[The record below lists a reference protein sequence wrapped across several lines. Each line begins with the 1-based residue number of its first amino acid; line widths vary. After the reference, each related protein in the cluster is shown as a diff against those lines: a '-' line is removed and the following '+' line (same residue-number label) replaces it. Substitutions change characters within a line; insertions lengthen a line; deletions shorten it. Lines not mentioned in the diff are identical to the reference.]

1 MYENKEFFVEF
12 YKNNKERFD
21 KNRQKVFDIYN
32 SKNDVN
38 FFKSLTDVKI
48 DDYLNL
54 EKKII

>member
-1 MYENKEFFVEF
+1 MEF

-32 SKNDVN
+32 SKNDIN
-38 FFKSLTDVKI
+38 FFKSLTNVKI

-54 EKKII
+54 KNKIL

>member
-1 MYENKEFFVEF
+1 MYENKEFFMEF